1 MRKHTHTTHAHA
13 CMHTQTHTTH
23 TQAHTEHT
31 HTTHTC
37 TYMHARICTRV
48 HTTHTH
54 TCLSHTQRHV
64 HGTHAHTRM
73 HTRTHMLVLSG
84 SSVETLDIVAMRVPG
99 SASFVSNNNG
109 LLVTAEC
116 QVNAADRYGANNNA
130 LEPCGV
136 TPQDTCVCTHVH
148 VHPYIYAQLHTR
160 ASLHS
165 LSYTYAC
172 AHICTPAPL

>member
-1 MRKHTHTTHAHA
+1 MHTHACTHKHTPHTHK
-13 CMHTQTHTTH
+13 HTQN
-23 TQAHTEHT
+23 
-31 HTTHTC
+31 
-37 TYMHARICTRV
+37 TRTP
-48 HTTHTH
+48 H
-54 TCLSHTQRHV
+54 
-64 HGTHAHTRM
+64 THAHTCM
-73 HTRTHMLVLSG
+73 HAYALVFTQHIPTHVCHTHRDMFTGHTHTHACTHMLVLSG